1 MTPDVLSAEDLDA
14 LASEIRR
21 DFGDRFPPKG
31 RDESN
36 EETQV
41 REERTRLVVEREV
54 LPELA
59 ARRRDTRSPALSD
72 ADERAVVEHVI
83 AALFT
88 IPKLMGALRNP
99 NVTDI
104 LVFGSAP
111 VRVEQ
116 LDGTVEEWPPL
127 VARDRDLERII
138 YDVSVSHGRPFNIEN
153 HEVDFEL
160 EPGVRFHA
168 GGFDPVQR
176 PYIAIRRAA
185 LFGAS
190 LDELYDR
197 GAADAGIVELLRAAV
212 AAGLGL
218 LFVGPMGSGK
228 TTWLRA
234 TIAEIDASA
243 VITTIESDFELN
255 VLQMGKHPYVIA
267 YQERL
272 PTTIDSKGYTPAEA
286 MRPAMR
292 TRADWIVVGEVR
304 GGEGAPLVRAMQ
316 TGQGAM
322 GTVHGG
328 DAEDALDNLVNLI
341 ASDTGQRSPDVKT
354 QVYRAIDL
362 VVALEGTNAEG
373 RWVSE
378 IAAPSVENAGERFV
392 LHRIYGNVDGAPD
405 DRARPINEPQA
416 AMLRRL
422 RRHDPEF
429 SARWWTS
436 GEDTYKPLQVIGM
449 GR

>member
-1 MTPDVLSAEDLDA
+1 MSTVSDQTLEA
-14 LASEIRR
+14 LAQEIRR
-21 DFGDRFPPKG
+21 DHGHRLPLKR
-31 RDESN
+31 RDETP

-41 REERTRLVVEREV
+41 REERSRLVLEREV
-54 LPELA
+54 LAEVA
-59 ARRRDTRSPALSD
+59 ASRREARLEPLSE
-72 ADERAVVEHVI
+72 ADETEVI
-83 AALFT
+83 ERIIGGLFT

-111 VRVEQ
+111 VRVES
-116 LDGTVEEWPPL
+116 LDGTIVESAPM
-127 VARDRDLERII
+127 VSRDRDLERII
-138 YDVSVSHGRPFNIEN
+138 YDIAVQHGRPFNIEN

-185 LFGAS
+185 IFGAS
-190 LDELYDR
+190 LDALYDR
-197 GAADAGIVELLRAAV
+197 GAADAGIVDFLRAGV
-212 AAGLGL
+212 RAGLAM

-234 TIAEIDASA
+234 TAWEIEPSD
-243 VITTIESDFELN
+243 VVTTIESDFELN
-255 VLQMGKHPYVIA
+255 ILQMGKHPYVIA

-292 TRADWIVVGEVR
+292 TRAHWIIVGEVR

-341 ASDTGQRSPDVKT
+341 ASESGQHARDVKT
-354 QVYRAIDL
+354 QVYRAVD
-362 VVALEGTNAEG
+362 VVVSLDGSNAEG
-373 RWVSE
+373 RYVSE
-378 IAAPSVENAGERFV
+378 VVAPSVENAGERYV
-392 LHRIYGNVDGAPD
+392 LHRIFGEVDGAPD
-405 DRARPINEPQA
+405 VRARVINEPQA
-416 AMLRRL
+416 AMMRKLIRRS
-422 RRHDPEF
+422 PGF
-429 SARWWTS
+429 SNRWWTFP
-436 GEDTYKPLQVIGM
+436 EDTYKPLDLGG

>member
-1 MTPDVLSAEDLDA
+1 MPIEDLDA
-14 LASEIRR
+14 LAGEIRR
-21 DFGDRFPPKG
+21 DFGDRFPVKG
-31 RDESN
+31 RNESA
-36 EETQV
+36 EETQL
-41 REERTRLVVEREV
+41 REERTRLVLDRDV

-59 ARRRDTRSPALSD
+59 TRRREVRATPLSD
-72 ADERAVVEHVI
+72 ADERAVVEQVI
-83 AALFT
+83 SALFT
-88 IPKLMGALRNP
+88 VPKLLGALRNP

-104 LVFGSAP
+104 LVFGAAP
-111 VRVEQ
+111 VRVEE
-116 LDGTVEEWPPL
+116 LDGTVTEEPPL

-138 YDVSVSHGRPFNIEN
+138 YDVSVANGRPFNIQN

-168 GGFDPVQR
+168 GGVDPVQR

-234 TIAEIDASA
+234 TIAEIDATA

-255 VLQMGKHPYVIA
+255 VLQMGKHPYVVA

-341 ASDTGQRSPDVKT
+341 ASDTGQSAPDVKT

-362 VVALEGTNAEG
+362 VVALEGNNVDG
-373 RWVSE
+373 RWVTE
-378 IAAPSVENAGERFV
+378 VVAPSVENSGERYV
-392 LHRIYGNVDGAPD
+392 LHRIYGPVAGAPD
-405 DRARPINEPQA
+405 ERARPLNEPQA

-422 RRHDPEF
+422 QRHDREF
-429 SARWWTS
+429 ATRWWTTND
-436 GEDTYKPLQVIGM
+436 DTYKPLRMVGS
-449 GR
+449 

>member
-1 MTPDVLSAEDLDA
+1 MSAVGLPGPELDA
-14 LASEIRR
+14 MAIEIRR
-21 DFGDRFPPKG
+21 DFGDRFPVKS
-31 RDESN
+31 RNETA
-36 EETQV
+36 EETTL
-41 REERTRLVVEREV
+41 REERTRLVVERDV
-54 LPELA
+54 LLEMA
-59 ARRRDTRSPALSD
+59 ARRRDQRLAALSPD
-72 ADERAVVEHVI
+72 DEQAVVEHVI
-83 AALFT
+83 AGLFT

-116 LDGTVEEWPPL
+116 LDGTIEEWPPL
-127 VARDRDLERII
+127 VAKDRDLERVI

-190 LDELYDR
+190 LDELSDR
-197 GAADAGIVELLRAAV
+197 GAADAGIIELLRTAV
-212 AAGLGL
+212 ATGLGL

-255 VLQMGKHPYVIA
+255 ILQMGKHPYVIA

-341 ASDTGQRSPDVKT
+341 ASDTGQAAPDVKT

-362 VVALEGTNAEG
+362 VVALDGTNVEG

-378 IAAPSVENAGERFV
+378 IVAPSVENAGERFV
-392 LHRIYGNVDGAPD
+392 LHRLYGTVDTAPD
-405 DRARPINEPQA
+405 ERARPINEPQA
-416 AMLRRL
+416 VMLRRL
-422 RRHDPEF
+422 RRRDPEF
-429 SARWWTS
+429 TTRWWTS
-436 GEDTYKPLQVIGM
+436 GEDTYKPLQTLG
-449 GR
+449 GGS

>member
-1 MTPDVLSAEDLDA
+1 MDPSLDPLELEA

-21 DFGDRFPPKG
+21 DFGDRFPMKG
-31 RDESN
+31 RHESA
-36 EETQV
+36 EETQL
-41 REERTRLVVEREV
+41 REERTRLVLEREA

-59 ARRRDTRSPALSD
+59 ARRRVVRSAALSD
-72 ADERAVVEHVI
+72 GDERALVEQVI

-111 VRVEQ
+111 VRVEE
-116 LDGTVEEWPPL
+116 LDGTVSEWPPL
-127 VARDRDLERII
+127 VSRDRELERII
-138 YDVSVSHGRPFNIEN
+138 YDVAVANGRPFNIEN

-160 EPGVRFHA
+160 EPGVRFHG

-197 GAADAGIVELLRAAV
+197 GAADAGIVELLRASV

-234 TIAEIDASA
+234 AIAEIDASA

-341 ASDTGQRSPDVKT
+341 ASDTGQASPDVKT

-362 VVALEGTNAEG
+362 VVALDGTNVAG

-392 LHRIYGNVDGAPD
+392 LHRLYGAVEGAPD
-405 DRARPINEPQA
+405 ERARPINEPQA
-416 AMLRRL
+416 AMLRKL

-429 SARWWTS
+429 STRWWTH
-436 GEDTYKPLQVIGM
+436 GEDTYKPLQVFGE

>member
-1 MTPDVLSAEDLDA
+1 MSADAMPVEDLDV
-14 LASEIRR
+14 LAGEIRR
-21 DFGDRFPPKG
+21 DFGDRFPVKG
-31 RDESN
+31 RNETA
-36 EETQV
+36 EETQL
-41 REERTRLVVEREV
+41 REERTRLVLDREV

-59 ARRRDTRSPALSD
+59 TRRREARATQLSD
-72 ADERAVVEHVI
+72 ADERALVEQVI
-83 AALFT
+83 SALFT
-88 IPKLMGALRNP
+88 IPKLLGALRNP

-104 LVFGSAP
+104 LVFGAAP
-111 VRVEQ
+111 VRVEE
-116 LDGTVEEWPPL
+116 LDGTVTEEPPL

-138 YDVSVSHGRPFNIEN
+138 YDVSVANGRPFNIEN

-212 AAGLGL
+212 AAGFGL

-234 TIAEIDASA
+234 TIAEIDATA

-255 VLQMGKHPYVIA
+255 VLQMGKHPYVVA

-272 PTTIDSKGYTPAEA
+272 PTTIDSKGYTTAEA

-292 TRADWIVVGEVR
+292 TRAHWIVVGEVR

-341 ASDTGQRSPDVKT
+341 ASDTGQSAPDVKT

-362 VVALEGTNAEG
+362 VVALDGNNVDG

-378 IAAPSVENAGERFV
+378 VVAPSVENAGERFV
-392 LHRIYGNVDGAPD
+392 LHRIYGQLVSAPD
-405 DRARPINEPQA
+405 ERARPLNEPQA

-422 RRHDPEF
+422 QRHDHEL
-429 SARWWTS
+429 STRWWTTND
-436 GEDTYKPLQVIGM
+436 DTYKPLRVVGS
-449 GR
+449 

>member
-1 MTPDVLSAEDLDA
+1 MTIEHVNVELEG
-14 LASEIRR
+14 LARQIRR
-21 DFGDRFPPKG
+21 EFGERLPLKG
-31 RDESN
+31 RDERP
-36 EETQV
+36 EETQL
-41 REERTRLVVEREV
+41 REERTRLVLERDV
-54 LPELA
+54 LPEVA
-59 ARRRDTRSPALSD
+59 AQRREQRRPVLSQ
-72 ADERAVVEHVI
+72 AEEIEVVDQII
-83 AALFT
+83 AGLFT

-111 VRVEQ
+111 VRVEE
-116 LDGTVEEWPPL
+116 LDGSVTEWPPL
-127 VARDRDLERII
+127 VSRDRDLERII
-138 YDVSVSHGRPFNIEN
+138 YDVSVQSGRPFNIEN

-212 AAGLGL
+212 ASGLGM

-234 TIAEIDASA
+234 TIAEIDASQ

-292 TRADWIVVGEVR
+292 TRAHWIIVGEVR

-341 ASDTGQRSPDVKT
+341 ASDSGQATPDVKT

-362 VVALEGTNAEG
+362 VVALDGSNTEG

-378 IAAPSVENAGERFV
+378 IVAPSVENAGERFV
-392 LHRIYGNVDGAPD
+392 LHRIYGDIDSAPD
-405 DRARPINEPQA
+405 QRARALNEPQA
-416 AMLRRL
+416 TMMRQL
-422 RRHDPEF
+422 RRHDRDF
-429 SARWWTS
+429 SNRWWAHP
-436 GEDTYKPLQVIGM
+436 EDTYKPLDVSAG
-449 GR
+449 